1 MSKKDNFSKAVFDVF
16 CVGSAGAATVE
27 EPVVEQPVAE
37 TTQELSTPVQ
47 TTAVAEPMQAAPYT
61 LVPATFLAP
70 GTVLEGTLSSRGDV
84 ELAGTFH
91 GEINA
96 DGNVTLRSDAVCN
109 VTAASLAVTGCQLK
123 GDCAINGTVSI
134 SDNSVVTGNI
144 TADELFCSGSVIGDI
159 VVKGALALEA
169 TARITGNISAG
180 TMSMA
185 RGAVIQ
191 GTLHIERD

>member
-1 MSKKDNFSKAVFDVF
+1 MSKKDNFNKAVFDVF

-84 ELAGTFH
+84 EIAGTFH
-91 GEINA
+91 GEIKA
-96 DGNVTLRSDAVCN
+96 DGNVTLRSDATCN
-109 VTAASLAVTGCQLK
+109 VSAASLTITGCQLK
-123 GDCAINGTVSI
+123 GDCTIDGTVSI

-144 TADELFCSGSVIGDI
+144 SAEELICSGSVIGDI

-180 TMSMA
+180 TMSMT